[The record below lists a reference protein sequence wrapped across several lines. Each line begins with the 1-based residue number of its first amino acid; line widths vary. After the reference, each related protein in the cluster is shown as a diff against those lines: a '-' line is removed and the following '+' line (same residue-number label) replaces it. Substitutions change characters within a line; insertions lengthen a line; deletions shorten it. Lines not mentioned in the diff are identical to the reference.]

1 MRHGAEGAPRPRK
14 GTESHLTIEVPSHS
28 LLSARAADIGLSTK
42 GAHMPTRSLPPRPDL
57 AQLKRQANELHK
69 LHREGKQSAAA
80 RIIANHPRLKRAS
93 PRDVLDTKLALAD
106 AQLVIARE
114 YGFESWAALK
124 HEVEA
129 ARRVA
134 KFTPHP
140 KFNEAVAAIE
150 AGDLRQLDALLTAN
164 PELVRAR
171 TNTAGTKSIALKQLA
186 IPRGRR

>member
-1 MRHGAEGAPRPRK
+1 MCRRSAPVAIVRGGRGEETTMADTKRDKPNESDDGQRETTAWVAPTPRK
-14 GTESHLTIEVPSHS
+14 GTESHLTSRCKTSSHAS
-28 LLSARAADIGLSTK
+28 FGPRRGHRALQK

-57 AQLKRQANELHK
+57 AQLKRQANELRQ

-93 PRDVLDTKLALAD
+93 PATVLGAKLALAD

-129 ARRVA
+129 GKRVA
-134 KFTPHP
+134 KFKPHP
-140 KFNEAVAAIE
+140 AFNE
-150 AGDLRQLDALLTAN
+150 
-164 PELVRAR
+164 
-171 TNTAGTKSIALKQLA
+171 
-186 IPRGRR
+186 